1 MPRPLVLTLV
11 LTLVLGSPPLRAQE
25 PPAAVQAQRD
35 SMEARVRARM
45 GLMLRNQLGMTDE
58 QVRRFQATNRR
69 FEGQRRALFEQER
82 RVRFE
87 LRAALA
93 AGDSASPERVAAL
106 LDRTIA
112 LQRQRLDLLE
122 AEQKELAGFLSPV
135 QRARLF
141 GLEEQLRRRMGEL
154 REQGPPAAGR
164 RRPDGARPGAPRR
177 PPGGR

>member
-1 MPRPLVLTLV
+1 MRAVLVLALA
-11 LTLVLGSPPLRAQE
+11 LSFGSAPLAAQE
-25 PPAAVQAQRD
+25 PTPGTRAQRD
-35 SMEARVRARM
+35 SLEARVRSRM
-45 GLMLRNQLGMTDE
+45 GLMLKNQLGMTDE

-69 FEGQRRALFEQER
+69 FEGQRRTLFEQER

-93 AGDSASPERVAAL
+93 AGDTASPVRVSAL

-122 AEQKELAGFLSPV
+122 EEQKELASFLTPV

-154 REQGPPAAGR
+154 REQGPPDGR
-164 RRPDGARPGAPRR
+164 RRPDAPRPGAPRR
-177 PPGGR
+177 PPAGR